1 MLPRNCLLRM
11 PEGENAGEKEISMGF
26 LGFGK
31 KQLSGSGVI
40 ALQSSGSA
48 LAGDLAKVRISP
60 TFVSAYVSP
69 HTDIDRVARDLSA
82 RFPGVAMMICST
94 AGELHADAGRLYCS
108 TGSRWDRV
116 VVHCFDSSLIAAVQ
130 VVSVPLACEDLRR
143 GKPELSLKDRV
154 ERISASIAGLRVD
167 MEIDYRDTLA
177 YVLFDGLSASE
188 SFFMEALYDSGRFP
202 CLFVGGSAGG
212 TFDFRNTWLHD
223 GKRKL
228 ENHALIAFLKMAP
241 GVRFGVLK
249 SQNFEPAGSSFN
261 VLSASVE
268 QRYVSQVIDRQ
279 GHISS
284 LVEAL
289 CQTLKCSPANL
300 EAQLGGYSFA
310 ITVGK
315 ELFVRS
321 VSKLDIAANRV
332 HFFCDVAPGEQLQLV
347 RRTSLVGTTQKD
359 FSRFM
364 QGKPGRPVAGILND
378 CILRR
383 LNNERE
389 LPEMGRVLSDG
400 AMAGFS
406 TFGEIL
412 GLNLNQTLTAVFFFK
427 VPPGSSFRDDYVD
440 NFVAYYGE
448 FKSFFLRRQVSKLNG
463 LSQVMM
469 KQINDFRGQHFESRL
484 DAAGLEPAMAM
495 LFTGLNDLG
504 QALNEANVQEEAM
517 ASQLEACANDLYG
530 SVDDLASHI
539 EQQVQAIHQVGENV
553 TGLTA
558 KATASATS
566 ARELAEASSRIQSV
580 VEIIQQIADQT
591 NLLALNAAI
600 EAARAGDSGRGFA
613 VVADEVRKLAEKSR
627 TSAMEIGNNISHLA
641 SEIGAVANE
650 IESQSSA
657 VACLSSLLEV
667 IEESSGR
674 TAETAG
680 HTKGVADTLKNLTR
694 AGHA

>member
-1 MLPRNCLLRM
+1 
-11 PEGENAGEKEISMGF
+11 MGF

-31 KQLSGSGVI
+31 KQLAGSGVI

-48 LAGDLAKVRISP
+48 LAGDVAKMRISP

-69 HTDIDRVARDLSA
+69 HIDIDRVARDLTS
-82 RFPGVAMMICST
+82 RFPGVPMMICST
-94 AGELHADAGRLYCS
+94 AGELHADAGRLYCP

-116 VVHCFDSSLIAAVQ
+116 VVHCFDASLIASAQ

-143 GKPELSLKDRV
+143 GNVELSLKDRV
-154 ERISASIAGLRVD
+154 ERISASIAGLKVD
-167 MEIDYRDTLA
+167 MDIDYRNTLA

-188 SFFMEALYDSGRFP
+188 SFFMEALYESGRFP

-212 TFDFRNTWLHD
+212 TFDFRTTWLHD

-228 ENHALIAFLKMAP
+228 ENHALVAFVKMAP

-249 SQNFEPAGSSFN
+249 SQNFEPAGSSFS

-268 QRYVSQVIDRQ
+268 QRYVTQVVDRQ

-289 CQTLKCSPANL
+289 CGTLKCSPANL
-300 EAQLGGYSFA
+300 EAQLAGYSFA
-310 ITVGK
+310 ITVGR

-321 VSKLDIAANRV
+321 VSKLDIANNRV
-332 HFFCDVAPGEQLQLV
+332 HFFCDIAPGEELLLV
-347 RRTSLVGTTQKD
+347 RRTGLVSNTQKD

-364 QGKPGRPVAGILND
+364 QGKPGSPVAAILND

-389 LPEMGRVLSDG
+389 LSEMGRVMSEG
-400 AMAGFS
+400 AVAGFS

-412 GLNLNQTLTAVFFFK
+412 GLNLNQTLTAVFFFR
-427 VPPGSSFRDDYVD
+427 VPAGAAFRDEYVD
-440 NFVAYYGE
+440 NFVAHYGE
-448 FKSFFLRRQVSKLNG
+448 FKAFFLRRQISKLSG

-484 DAAGLEPAMAM
+484 DASGLEPAMAQ

-504 QALNEANVQEEAM
+504 QALNEANAQQDAM
-517 ASQLEACANDLYG
+517 ACQLESCANDLYG

-539 EQQVQAIHQVGENV
+539 EQQVHAIHQVGENV
-553 TGLTA
+553 AGLTG

-566 ARELAEASSRIQSV
+566 ARELADASSRIQSV

-627 TSAMEIGNNISHLA
+627 TSAMEIGSNISHLA
-641 SEIGAVANE
+641 SEISAVANE
-650 IESQSSA
+650 IESQSSD
-657 VACLSSLLEV
+657 VGRLSSLLAV
-667 IEESSGR
+667 IEESSAR
-674 TAETAG
+674 TTETAG
-680 HTKGVADTLKNLTR
+680 HTKGVADTLKNLTT
-694 AGHA
+694 AAHA